1 MQEKVRE
8 GISRSEGLEGMTVNE
23 RLYAT
28 GLLETFESLNGTNEV
43 FARFILESLRVDND
57 SVEKILK

>member
-1 MQEKVRE
+1 LQEKVRE

-23 RLYAT
+23 RLYTT

>member
-1 MQEKVRE
+1 
-8 GISRSEGLEGMTVNE
+8 
-23 RLYAT
+23 LYVT

>member
-1 MQEKVRE
+1 LQEKVRE
-8 GISRSEGLEGMTVNE
+8 GLSRSEGLEGMTVNE
-23 RLYAT
+23 RLYVT